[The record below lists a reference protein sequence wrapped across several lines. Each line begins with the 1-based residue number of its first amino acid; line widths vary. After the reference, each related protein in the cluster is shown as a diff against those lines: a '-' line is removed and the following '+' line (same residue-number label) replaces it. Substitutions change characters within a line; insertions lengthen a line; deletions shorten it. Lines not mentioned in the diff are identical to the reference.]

1 MKKFLVISAV
11 CAAAILF
18 CGVVLVKA
26 QGEGENAQGGRAA
39 AAPIPQLAFHLVENF
54 FHYPANSV
62 VGRTTG
68 VAINPKTGNIVTLN
82 RGYHP
87 VLEFKSDGSF
97 VRSWGEGSTM
107 FVGAHVVRFDPEGN
121 LWYVDAADDEIY
133 RFDSEGRTVGTL
145 GTNPEPWTYL
155 THVIAGAVPGKA
167 SFYQETDIGWSKDGS
182 MFVSDGYGNSR
193 VVKFDKD
200 GNFVKAWGERGS
212 QPGNFNTPHS
222 LVVDNND
229 VIYVADRGNSRI
241 QTFDTD
247 GNRKAVWNLPTAP
260 WSLCLTGGAT
270 PVMFVGSVG
279 RVYKMD
285 LAGKVLGAFGRPG
298 RMAGT
303 IDSVH
308 GIACPDEKTLYLANL
323 YASRIDK
330 WVAQ

>member
-1 MKKFLVISAV
+1 MKKQFLML
-11 CAAAILF
+11 AAWAAGTLLL
-18 CGVVLVKA
+18 GVVMIKA
-26 QGEGENAQGGRAA
+26 QEGDNAQGRAP
-39 AAPIPQLAFHLVENF
+39 AAPIAQLPFHLVENF

-121 LWYVDAADDEIY
+121 LWYVDAADDEIF

-145 GTNPEPWTYL
+145 GTNPEPWTWL
-155 THVIAGAVPGKA
+155 THVIERAAPGPA

-193 VVKFDKD
+193 VAKFDKD
-200 GNFVKAWGERGS
+200 GNFVKAWGERGG

-222 LVVDNND
+222 LVIDNND

-241 QTFDTD
+241 QVFDTE

-260 WSLCLTGGAT
+260 WSLSLTNG
-270 PVMFVGSVG
+270 PNHQIFVGSL
-279 RVYKMD
+279 RRIYKMD
-285 LAGKVLGAFGRPG
+285 LTPTIIDAFGRP
-298 RMAGT
+298 R
-303 IDSVH
+303 
-308 GIACPDEKTLYLANL
+308 
-323 YASRIDK
+323 
-330 WVAQ
+330 

>member
-1 MKKFLVISAV
+1 MKRRFLMLTV
-11 CAAAILF
+11 CAAAIAL
-18 CGVVLVKA
+18 CAVAPMSVRM
-26 QGEGENAQGGRAA
+26 NAQNGGAGD
-39 AAPIPQLAFHLVENF
+39 APSYPQLSFRLVENF
-54 FHYPANSV
+54 FHYPANSI
-62 VGRTTG
+62 VGRVSG
-68 VAINPKTGNIVTLN
+68 IAVGPQGKIVALN

-87 VLEFKSDGSF
+87 VLEFTSDGTF

-107 FVGAHVVRFDPEGN
+107 FAGAHTVRFDPQGN
-121 LWYVDAADDEIY
+121 LWYVDAADNIIY

-167 SFYQETDIGWSKDGS
+167 ALYQETDIGWTKDGS
-182 MFVSDGYGNSR
+182 MFVADGYGNSR
-193 VVKFDKD
+193 VAKFDKD
-200 GNFVKAWGERGS
+200 GIFVKAWGERGN

-241 QTFDTD
+241 QTFDAE

-260 WSLCLTGGAT
+260 WSLCLTSGANQ
-270 PVMFVGSVG
+270 VLFVGSVG

-285 LAGKVLGAFGRPG
+285 LNGKVLGVFGRPG
-298 RMAGT
+298 RMPGT
-303 IDSVH
+303 LDSIH
-308 GIACPDEKTLYLANL
+308 GIACPDEKAVYLANL

-330 WVAQ
+330 WVVQ